1 LVCIRKEPRLFRGS
15 FLWAPVLCQI
25 RAILPKPTCFAAIV
39 SGFRHFRKT
48 GCGVKD
54 TTRLASPAN
63 VSGTLKGSG
72 MAKRRLSFRKDEDG
86 AVTID
91 WIILTAGIVGLII
104 AIVPLVEAPV
114 GTVTGRTQVALN
126 AADATT
132 TFE

>member
-1 LVCIRKEPRLFRGS
+1 
-15 FLWAPVLCQI
+15 
-25 RAILPKPTCFAAIV
+25 
-39 SGFRHFRKT
+39 
-48 GCGVKD
+48 
-54 TTRLASPAN
+54 
-63 VSGTLKGSG
+63 

-86 AVTID
+86 AVTIV

-114 GTVTGRTQVALN
+114 GTVTGRTQVALD